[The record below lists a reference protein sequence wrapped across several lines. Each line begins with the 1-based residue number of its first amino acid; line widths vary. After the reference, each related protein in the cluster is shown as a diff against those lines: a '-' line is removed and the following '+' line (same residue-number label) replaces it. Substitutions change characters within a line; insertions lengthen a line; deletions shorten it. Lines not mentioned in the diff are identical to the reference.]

1 MGVQL
6 ELSLRPSIRFPSG
19 SGSGME
25 HWIACLLFR
34 FRNWQVILS
43 TTAVVFIL
51 LNLVLSIAGVVVPE
65 GIQISILRMIDQIIV
80 R

>member
-25 HWIACLLFR
+25 HWITCLLFR